1 LAKTTRLGSPDDSFA
16 TSVPPSDIE
25 SLCCTAVSRLKHIL
39 VRHILP
45 LAISGAALIYVFGYA
60 IDWQSI
66 PEATERANM
75 PLFIA
80 ITVLDKIVF
89 FLVWCLVQASMI
101 RRFLAPVPRRQI
113 IAVKGGA
120 ELARALNNSVSD
132 AAFFL
137 GIWQLCRVPLQ
148 TVVAVTT
155 LPFAAHF
162 LVLLFQGSLAL
173 AFVPRGEVQF
183 SAMVGVVMFGWAV
196 VTGFVIARQVG
207 AVDRLYAILRLEGL
221 KDRVNFRDLVPYLG
235 VFATF
240 AVADIAIQG
249 AASRAFGNPID
260 WIALTAGIP
269 VLYFMMLLPSFAN
282 FGTREIVWANVFHG
296 YGDEPSLYA
305 FALWT
310 NVIFLI
316 MHVLIGV
323 LFLNRALALLTDLR
337 RTDLDVESVRHPI
350 LRDALDP

>member
-1 LAKTTRLGSPDDSFA
+1 M
-16 TSVPPSDIE
+16 
-25 SLCCTAVSRLKHIL
+25 
-39 VRHILP
+39 
-45 LAISGAALIYVFGYA
+45 IYVFGFA

-137 GIWQLCRVPLQ
+137 GIWQLCKVPLQ
-148 TVVAVTT
+148 SVVAVTT
-155 LPFAAHF
+155 LPFVAHF
-162 LVLLFQGSLAL
+162 LVLLVQGTLAI
-173 AFVPRGEVQF
+173 AFVPRGLVQLE
-183 SAMVGVVMFGWAV
+183 AMIVAIGFGWAL
-196 VTGFVIARQVG
+196 VTAFVIARRSG
-207 AVDRLYAILRLEGL
+207 AVDRLTTLLRLDWLG
-221 KDRVNFRDLVPYLG
+221 DRVKLRDLIPYFW
-235 VFATF
+235 VFAAF
-240 AVADIAIQG
+240 AVADIFIQG
-249 AASRAFGNPID
+249 AATRAFGNPID
-260 WIALTAGIP
+260 WIALCAGIP
-269 VLYFMMLLPSFAN
+269 VLYLLMLLPSFGN

-296 YGDEPSLYA
+296 YGDEPTLYA

-323 LFLNRALALLTDLR
+323 LFFKRALTLLSDLR
-337 RTDLDVESVRHPI
+337 KNPQSAETVRHPI

>member
-1 LAKTTRLGSPDDSFA
+1 M
-16 TSVPPSDIE
+16 
-25 SLCCTAVSRLKHIL
+25 SRLKQIL

-45 LAISGAALIYVFGYA
+45 LVISGCALVYVFGFA

-66 PEATERANM
+66 PEVTERANI

-137 GIWQLCRVPLQ
+137 GIWQLCGVPLQ
-148 TVVAVTT
+148 SVVAVTT
-155 LPFAAHF
+155 LPFVAHF
-162 LVLLFQGSLAL
+162 LVLLLQGTLAI
-173 AFVPRGEVQF
+173 AFVPE
-183 SAMVGVVMFGWAV
+183 GVVQLSAIGGAVAFGWTLVGA
-196 VTGFVIARQVG
+196 FVIARALG
-207 AVDRLYAILRLEGL
+207 AVDRLYTLLRLDWLGNRIKLREL
-221 KDRVNFRDLVPYLG
+221 LPYFW
-235 VFATF
+235 VFAAF
-240 AVADIAIQG
+240 AVADIVIQG
-249 AASRAFGNPID
+249 AATSAFGNPID
-260 WIALTAGIP
+260 WIALSAGIP
-269 VLYFMMLLPSFAN
+269 VLYLMMLLPSFGN

-296 YGDEPSLYA
+296 YGDEPTLYA

-310 NVIFLI
+310 NVIFLV

-323 LFLNRALALLTDLR
+323 VFFKRAFALLGDLR
-337 RTDLDVESVRHPI
+337 KNPIDVKSVRHPI

>member
-1 LAKTTRLGSPDDSFA
+1 M
-16 TSVPPSDIE
+16 
-25 SLCCTAVSRLKHIL
+25 SRLKQIL

-45 LAISGAALIYVFGYA
+45 LVISGCALVYVFGFA

-66 PEATERANM
+66 PEVTQRANI

-120 ELARALNNSVSD
+120 ELARVVNNSVSD

-137 GIWQLCRVPLQ
+137 GIWQLCGVPLQ
-148 TVVAVTT
+148 SVVAVTT
-155 LPFAAHF
+155 LPFVAHF
-162 LVLLFQGSLAL
+162 LVLLLQGSLAL
-173 AFVPRGEVQF
+173 AFVPE
-183 SAMVGVVMFGWAV
+183 GVVQLSAIGGAVAFGWTLVGA
-196 VTGFVIARQVG
+196 FVIARALG
-207 AVDRLYAILRLEGL
+207 AVDRLYTLLRLDWLGNRIKL
-221 KDRVNFRDLVPYLG
+221 RDLLPYFW
-235 VFATF
+235 VFAAF
-240 AVADIAIQG
+240 AVADIVIQG
-249 AASRAFGNPID
+249 AATRAFGNPID
-260 WIALTAGIP
+260 WIALSAGIP
-269 VLYFMMLLPSFAN
+269 VLYLMMLLPSFGN

-296 YGDEPSLYA
+296 YGDEPTLYA

-310 NVIFLI
+310 NVIFLV
-316 MHVLIGV
+316 MHVLIGAV
-323 LFLNRALALLTDLR
+323 FFKRAFALLGDLR
-337 RTDLDVESVRHPI
+337 KNPIDIKSVRHPI

>member
-1 LAKTTRLGSPDDSFA
+1 MSP
-16 TSVPPSDIE
+16 
-25 SLCCTAVSRLKHIL
+25 LKRIL
-39 VRHILP
+39 VRHLLP
-45 LAISGAALIYVFGYA
+45 LAISGTALVYVFGFA

-66 PEATERANM
+66 PKATEQANM

-80 ITVLDKIVF
+80 ITVLDKVVF

-137 GIWQLCRVPLQ
+137 GIWRLCRVPLQ
-148 TVVAVTT
+148 AVVAVTT
-155 LPFAAHF
+155 LPFVAHF
-162 LVLLFQGSLAL
+162 LVLLLQGSLAL
-173 AFVPRGEVQF
+173 AFVPRQQVQF
-183 SAMVGVVMFGWAV
+183 SAMVAAVAFGWALV
-196 VTGFVIARQVG
+196 GSFLIAQRLG
-207 AVDRLYAILRLEGL
+207 ALDRLYSVLRLDAL
-221 KDRVNFRDLVPYLG
+221 KDRVALRDLIPYFW

-249 AASRAFGNPID
+249 MATRAFGNPID
-260 WIALTAGIP
+260 WISLMAGIP
-269 VLYFMMLLPSFAN
+269 VLYCMMLLPSFAN

-296 YGDEPSLYA
+296 YGSEPSLYA

-310 NVIFLI
+310 NLIFLI

-323 LFLNRALALLTDLR
+323 LFLNRALALLSDLR
-337 RTDLDVESVRHPI
+337 RTDLDVESLRHPI

>member
-1 LAKTTRLGSPDDSFA
+1 
-16 TSVPPSDIE
+16 
-25 SLCCTAVSRLKHIL
+25 VSRLKHIL
-39 VRHILP
+39 IRHVLP
-45 LAISGAALIYVFGYA
+45 LAISGTALIYVFGYA

-75 PLFIA
+75 PLFIS
-80 ITVLDKIVF
+80 ITILDKVIF

-148 TVVAVTT
+148 AVVAVTT
-155 LPFAAHF
+155 LPFAVHF
-162 LVLLFQGSLAL
+162 LVLLLQASLSL
-173 AFVPRGEVQF
+173 AFVPREQVQF
-183 SAMVGVVMFGWAV
+183 AAMVGAVVFGWTV
-196 VTGFVIARQVG
+196 VGGFLIARRLG
-207 AVDRLYAILRLEGL
+207 AVDRLYDAMRLDAL
-221 KDRVNFRDLVPYLG
+221 KDRVNLRDLVPYFW
-235 VFATF
+235 VFAAF
-240 AVADIAIQG
+240 ALADIVIQG
-249 AASRAFGNPID
+249 RATRAFGNPLD
-260 WIALTAGIP
+260 WAALSAGIP
-269 VLYFMMLLPSFAN
+269 VLYLAMLLPSFGN
-282 FGTREIVWANVFHG
+282 FGTREIVWANMFHG
-296 YGDEPSLYA
+296 YGGESSLYA

-310 NVIFLI
+310 NSIFLI

-323 LFLNRALALLTDLR
+323 LFLKRALTLLSELR
-337 RTDLDVESVRHPI
+337 RSPLDAESIRHPI

>member
-1 LAKTTRLGSPDDSFA
+1 MRAAGPTPRGPIAARLRFASPF
-16 TSVPPSDIE
+16 E
-25 SLCCTAVSRLKHIL
+25 RLCSKAVADPKRIL
-39 VRHILP
+39 IRHVLP
-45 LAISGAALIYVFGYA
+45 LLISGAALIYVFGYA
-60 IDWQSI
+60 IDWQAI

-80 ITVLDKIVF
+80 ITVLDKVVF

-148 TVVAVTT
+148 SVVAVTT
-155 LPFAAHF
+155 LPFVAHF
-162 LVLLFQGSLAL
+162 LVLLFQATLAL
-173 AFVPRGEVQF
+173 PFVPRDRVQF
-183 SAMVGVVMFGWAV
+183 SLMVGAVLFGWSLVGA
-196 VTGFVIARQVG
+196 FLIARRLG
-207 AVDRLYAILRLEGL
+207 AVDRLYALLRIEWLAH
-221 KDRVNFRDLVPYLG
+221 RVNLRDLLPYVG
-235 VFATF
+235 VFTCF

-249 AASRAFGNPID
+249 FATRAFGIPVD
-260 WIALTAGIP
+260 WIALAAGIP
-269 VLYFMMLLPSFAN
+269 VLYLMMLLPSFGN
-282 FGTREIVWANVFHG
+282 FGTREIIWANLFHG
-296 YGDEPSLYA
+296 YGSEASLYA

-323 LFLNRALALLTDLR
+323 VFLNQALALLHDLR
-337 RTDLDVESVRHPI
+337 RAPAEVEAIRQPI

>member
-1 LAKTTRLGSPDDSFA
+1 
-16 TSVPPSDIE
+16 V
-25 SLCCTAVSRLKHIL
+25 
-39 VRHILP
+39 
-45 LAISGAALIYVFGYA
+45 ISGTALVYVFGFA

-66 PEATERANM
+66 PEATEEANM

-80 ITVLDKIVF
+80 ITILDKIIF

-120 ELARALNNSVSD
+120 ELARAINNSVSD

-148 TVVAVTT
+148 SVVAVTT
-155 LPFAAHF
+155 LPFVAHF
-162 LVLLFQGSLAL
+162 LVLLLQCSMAL
-173 AFVPRGEVQF
+173 AFVPREQVHF
-183 SAMVGVVMFGWAV
+183 SAMLGSVAFGWSLVAS
-196 VTGFVIARQVG
+196 FMIARRMGV
-207 AVDRLYAILRLEGL
+207 VDRLYSVLRLEALG
-221 KDRVNFRDLVPYLG
+221 DRVNLRDLIPYLW

-240 AVADIAIQG
+240 AAADIAIQG
-249 AASRAFGNPID
+249 MATRAFGNPIS
-260 WIALTAGIP
+260 WISLTAGIP
-269 VLYFMMLLPSFAN
+269 VLYLMMLLPSFGN

-296 YGDEPSLYA
+296 YGSEPALYA

-310 NVIFLI
+310 NVIFLV

-323 LFLNRALALLTDLR
+323 LFLNRALALFADLR
-337 RTDLDVESVRHPI
+337 RTPIDVKSLRRPI